1 MKKVLYGTTAL
12 VAAGLVAGEA
22 SAASG
27 LKLGI
32 TGFYRNA
39 IGGSFGN
46 GPSTTHPGTG
56 PQGQG
61 TGITTSGLGN
71 FDRQA
76 VSMRQEIRINFTGQ
90 TTLDNGITVGVLVGL
105 NGENVAKSGSTTQ
118 VNRAYAD
125 FSGKFGLV
133 RVGEA
138 NSALVTDCVV
148 DPGNVTSNFGVNSP
162 NESFSDVGYAQSRN
176 PISQNFGNPGA
187 VNVANSPGGYFST
200 FGVAPMGSIGTCFGI
215 EGKGNKVMYFSPSFG
230 GLTFGVSFTPTGG
243 QRRAGGG
250 LSYGTDVTAPG
261 PGNAGNNV
269 LSVGVDYTHDF
280 GGWNLTAGGGGEWAF
295 TQYTPAGGQTTNR
308 PSWYQAGLQIGFGHF
323 AIGASGAY
331 YVNYQHAGYASTT
344 ASGDD
349 DGWVVSGGASYTIDA
364 WSFGLQGEYG
374 SYQQS
379 AAAIIGTSAPG
390 VNADN
395 EKMWGISFNTA
406 YALGPGI
413 SLEGQV
419 AYTQANY
426 GDLSAGGIS
435 VAVPNAVGVNAN
447 TVHSWE
453 IDLGTA
459 INF

>member
-46 GPSTTHPGTG
+46 GPTTQYGGSGAFGPGNTG
-56 PQGQG
+56 
-61 TGITTSGLGN
+61 TTTAGLGN

-162 NESFSDVGYAQSRN
+162 NESFSDVGFAQGRN
-176 PISQNFGNPGA
+176 QATGF
-187 VNVANSPGGYFST
+187 VNVANSPAGYFST

-215 EGKGNKVMYFSPSFG
+215 EGKGNKIMYFSPSFG

-280 GGWNLTAGGGGEWAF
+280 GGWNLTVGGGGEWSF
-295 TQYTPAGGQTTNR
+295 TQYTPAGGNTNDK
-308 PSWYQAGLQIGFGHF
+308 PSWYQAGLQIGIGHF

-331 YVNYQHAGYASTT
+331 YVNYAHAGYAANT
-344 ASGDD
+344 ASSSD
-349 DGWVVSGGASYTIDA
+349 DGWVVSAGTSYTIDA

-374 SYQQS
+374 SYQQNG
-379 AAAIIGTSAPG
+379 AVITGIPT
-390 VNADN
+390 VNAQN
-395 EKMWGISFNTA
+395 ELLWGVSLNTA

-419 AYTQANY
+419 AYTNADY
-426 GDLSAGGIS
+426 GMLSSAGES
-435 VAVPNAVGVNAN
+435 VPVPLAVGVNAN
-447 TVHSWE
+447 QVHSWE
-453 IDLGTA
+453 FDLGTA